1 MLDAVSFLAGFNPA
15 WALILGGVIA
25 LALPTHAGRKAVM
38 ISAPL
43 IGLAAWFATQE
54 TGVYGLIE
62 LGPVV
67 LETFRFDS
75 LSRIWALVFL
85 IAAFVN
91 GIYSIHDRS
100 RWTDA
105 ASLIYAGSAVGAVF
119 AGDLITLFFFW
130 ELTALASAPLI
141 FAAGG
146 PASRRAGLRY
156 LAIQVLSGV
165 LLLGGAAM
173 WYAQS
178 GSWSFGG
185 LDEVS
190 VFDLSSAA
198 GWMILLGFGIKA
210 AFPLMHMWLPDAYPK
225 ATGFGAVVLSAFT
238 TKMAIYALARG
249 FAGEEILITIGLIM
263 AVFPVF
269 FAIVSNDL
277 RQTLAYALINQLGFM
292 TVAVGVGSELALN
305 GAAAN
310 AFVGVLYMALFFM
323 VMGAVLA
330 RTGTVKATELGG
342 LFKSM
347 PVTGLFAIIA
357 GAAVVGVPLFSGF
370 VAKTL
375 ILSAVHYEHLTW
387 AYIILIFA
395 SAGVMELTAL
405 KVPYFAFFGED
416 RGHRVPEAPTGQ
428 LIAMGVTAF
437 LCILV
442 GTHYQAL
449 YGLLPFAV
457 DYEPY
462 KAASVVGQ
470 LQILGAGALAFALLV
485 WLKLFP
491 LKSDRTILDV
501 DWLYRYFGDAAARW
515 GAAMGRILAGWSEE
529 VLGNAFKALGRKL
542 FNLFSPAGTLSRDFP
557 SGLMA
562 LWTAILLAG
571 VLIVAYFSPV

>member
-1 MLDAVSFLAGFNPA
+1 MLDAFSFLAGFNPA
-15 WALILGGVIA
+15 WALILGGLIA

-38 ISAPL
+38 IIAPV

-54 TGVYGLIE
+54 PGVYGLID
-62 LGPVV
+62 LGPLV

-100 RWTDA
+100 RWSDA

-185 LDEVS
+185 LGEVS
-190 VFDLSSAA
+190 VFDLSTAA
-198 GWMILLGFGIKA
+198 GWVILAGIGIKA

-249 FAGEEILITIGLIM
+249 FAGEEILITIGLVM

-347 PVTGLFAIIA
+347 PATGLFAIIA

-416 RGHRVPEAPTGQ
+416 RGHRVQEAPTGQ

-442 GTHYQAL
+442 GTHYQTL
-449 YGLLPFAV
+449 YGLLPFAI

-462 KAASVVGQ
+462 KASSVVGQ

-491 LKSDRTILDV
+491 LKSDRTILDL
-501 DWLYRYFGDAAARW
+501 DWIYRYFGDAAARW
-515 GAAMGRILAGWSEE
+515 GAAMGRILAEWSDE
-529 VLGNAFKALGRKL
+529 VLGNTFRELGRKL